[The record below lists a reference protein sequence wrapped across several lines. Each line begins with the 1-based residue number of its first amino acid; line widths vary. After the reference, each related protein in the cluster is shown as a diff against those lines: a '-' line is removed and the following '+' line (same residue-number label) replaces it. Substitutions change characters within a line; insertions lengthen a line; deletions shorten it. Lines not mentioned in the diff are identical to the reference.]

1 MATLVFAFFLVADKS
16 LARGLA
22 DAVDDEAVVAFF
34 SSVET
39 FLFEA
44 RGVRL
49 RGGIA
54 YGMMRRL

>member
-1 MATLVFAFFLVADKS
+1 VTLVFAFFLVADEP
-16 LARGLA
+16 LARGFA

-34 SSVET
+34 SFVEA

-54 YGMMRRL
+54 YGMMRRM